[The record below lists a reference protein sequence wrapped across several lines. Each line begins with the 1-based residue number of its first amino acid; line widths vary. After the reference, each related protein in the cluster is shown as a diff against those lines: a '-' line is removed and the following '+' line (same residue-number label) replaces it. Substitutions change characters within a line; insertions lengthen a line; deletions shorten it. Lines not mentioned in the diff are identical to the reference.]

1 MNSIDTF
8 RLISVNIRRIIPGIR
23 EEDINRESMC
33 APIGLD
39 SIGRAEL
46 IEMTLEDLGLSVSRF
61 EFHIA
66 HNLGELSD
74 LFAREL
80 QKKNPSDCLP
90 VAAKLQ
96 ND

>member
-8 RLISVNIRRIIPGIR
+8 RIISANILRINPGIR
-23 EEDINRESMC
+23 EEDISRESMC

-46 IEMTLEDLGLSVSRF
+46 IEMTLEDLGLNAPRF
-61 EFHIA
+61 KFHIA

-74 LFAREL
+74 LFALEV
-80 QKKNPSDCLP
+80 QKLDR
-90 VAAKLQ
+90 
-96 ND
+96 